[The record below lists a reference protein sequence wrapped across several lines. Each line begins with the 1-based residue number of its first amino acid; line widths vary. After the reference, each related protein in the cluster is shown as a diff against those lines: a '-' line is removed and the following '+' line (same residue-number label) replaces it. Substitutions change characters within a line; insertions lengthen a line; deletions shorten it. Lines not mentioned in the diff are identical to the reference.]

1 MVVPIT
7 IRLGSDFDT
16 LVITGPNTGGK
27 TVSLK
32 TLGLL
37 TLMAECGLHIPAEHG
52 SRVNVFRRVLADIGD
67 EQSIAQS
74 LSTFSAHMKN
84 IVQIVDQ
91 CDGDS
96 LILFDELGA
105 GTDPAEGAALAVAL
119 IEFCRTMGARVAAT
133 THYAEL
139 KIFAMRTAGVVNASC
154 EFDVESL
161 MPTYRLLIGVPGK
174 SNAFAISRRLG
185 LSEDIIKKAQDM
197 ISENDQNFED
207 VLNALEQQRQQMEAA
222 RIEAER
228 LRLETEQQKQ
238 KSDEYYAQI
247 RSERE
252 KAVQKARAE
261 AQYIIDDARRAADE
275 VQQEL
280 KLLRKQMREMGG
292 ADEMNVRQSEL
303 RRKLNEARDA
313 LAEPKAQVERPK
325 PSRAVRVGDTVELIR
340 LGTRATVLEI
350 NKDGTYTLQAG
361 IMKISAKP
369 DEVYLLEQAPAAQQ
383 FIQKTVREFRN
394 QAANPE
400 VDLRGMDAQE
410 AVGTLQSFLDHAMLA
425 NLSTVRI
432 IHGKG
437 TGILRR
443 AVQEELRRNKHVK
456 EFRLGVF
463 GEGEDGVTIAT
474 LK

>member
-1 MVVPIT
+1 
-7 IRLGSDFDT
+7 
-16 LVITGPNTGGK
+16 
-27 TVSLK
+27 
-32 TLGLL
+32 
-37 TLMAECGLHIPAEHG
+37 
-52 SRVNVFRRVLADIGD
+52 
-67 EQSIAQS
+67 
-74 LSTFSAHMKN
+74 
-84 IVQIVDQ
+84 
-91 CDGDS
+91 
-96 LILFDELGA
+96 
-105 GTDPAEGAALAVAL
+105 
-119 IEFCRTMGARVAAT
+119 
-133 THYAEL
+133 
-139 KIFAMRTAGVVNASC
+139 MRTPGVVNASC

-197 ISENDQNFED
+197 VSENDQNFED
-207 VLNALEQQRQQMEAA
+207 VLNALEQQRQQMESA

-228 LRLETEQQKQ
+228 LRLETEQQKR
-238 KSDEYYAQI
+238 KSDEYYTQI
-247 RSERE
+247 RLEKE
-252 KAVQKARAE
+252 KAAQKARAE

-280 KLLRKQMREMGG
+280 RQLRKQMREMGA
-292 ADEMNVRQSEL
+292 ADDMNVRQSEL
-303 RRKLNEARDA
+303 RRKLNEAQDA
-313 LAEPKAQVERPK
+313 LSEHKPQVERPK
-325 PSRAVRVGDTVELIR
+325 PTRAVLVGDTVELIR

-350 NKDGTYTLQAG
+350 NKDGSYSLQAG
-361 IMKISAKP
+361 IMMVNARP
-369 DEVYLLEQAPAAQQ
+369 EEVYLLEQAPAAQQ
-383 FIQKTVREFRN
+383 YIQKVVREFRN

-425 NLSTVRI
+425 NLTSVRI

-456 EFRLGVF
+456 SFRLGVF